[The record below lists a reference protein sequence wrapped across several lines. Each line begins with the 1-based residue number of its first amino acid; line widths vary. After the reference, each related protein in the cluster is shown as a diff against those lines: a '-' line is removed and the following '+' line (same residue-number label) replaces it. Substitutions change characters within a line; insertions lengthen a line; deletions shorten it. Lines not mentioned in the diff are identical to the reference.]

1 MYRKLMVT
9 LLVVALAITMT
20 STILFAAAAIDVPV
34 AELTPAKK
42 TAFDAIDRNAKQIGD
57 IGTSIFS
64 FSELGLQEF
73 ETNKLMTGLLKE
85 WGFKIENGIS
95 GMPTAFMATYGSG
108 KPVIV
113 VHTESDC
120 VPSASQRPGSVF
132 DDPLVTSGDLRGPG
146 HGEGHNEGPAT
157 MLGAAYAVK
166 QAMDKYNLKGT
177 LKIFLSP
184 AEEQL
189 VARPFFARDGYFDD
203 ADIAFHPHVS
213 SSSSASYGL
222 RQYALVS
229 IEYKF
234 FGKTAHGAS
243 AWGGND
249 AADAAKLMSI
259 GFDALREHLPPTY
272 RAMSTMVQMGDQP
285 NVITS
290 FAKIWWMYREASAE
304 LVKDIWAKGNRVAE
318 GAAMMTNT
326 RVEENLLSAV
336 WPSRAN
342 ETVSRVVYANIK
354 LVGMP
359 KWSAEEQEMAKA
371 IQKFN
376 GADEIGLRTEIGSFT
391 KRTSQ
396 SASANDEGDVT
407 WVLPSSRIPV
417 PGGIS
422 GTIGHHW
429 SAAIGPGTSVGEKG
443 EVTGAKYLAGAM
455 IDFLEHPEL
464 AAEAKATHAE
474 EVAGT
479 EYVSLMPLDQ
489 KAPTFLNKESAA
501 RWKPLL
507 EPFYYRPDIEF
518 K

>member
-1 MYRKLMVT
+1 MYRKLMVA

-20 STILFAAAAIDVPV
+20 STTLFAV

-42 TAFDAIDRNAKQIGD
+42 TAFDAIDRNAEQIGL
-57 IGTSIFS
+57 IGDSIFS

-113 VHTESDC
+113 VHTESDA
-120 VPSASQRPGSVF
+120 VPSANQRAGSVF
-132 DDPLVTSGDLRGPG
+132 DDPLVTSGRERAPG
-146 HGEGHNEGPAT
+146 HGEGHNEGPAA

-177 LKIFLSP
+177 LKLFLAP

-189 VARPFFARDGYFDD
+189 VSRPFFARDGYFDD
-203 ADIAFHPHVS
+203 ADVAFHPHVS
-213 SSSSASYGL
+213 SSVGASYGI

-229 IEYKF
+229 AEYIF
-234 FGKTAHGAS
+234 TGKTAHGAY

-249 AADAAKLMSI
+249 AADAARLMAN

-272 RAMSTMVQMGDQP
+272 RAMCTLVQMGDQP

-290 FAKIWWMYREASAE
+290 YAKIWWMFREASAE

-326 RVEENLLSAV
+326 RVERNLLSAV
-336 WPSRAN
+336 WPTRSNKTLAEVVQAN
-342 ETVSRVVYANIK
+342 YE

-359 KWSAEEQEMAKA
+359 KWTAEEQALAKA

-376 GADEIGLRTEIGSFT
+376 GRDEIGLRTEINPLRKATQG
-391 KRTSQ
+391 
-396 SASANDEGDVT
+396 ASANDSGDVT
-407 WVLPSSRIPV
+407 WVLPSSSIRV
-417 PGGIS
+417 PGGVS

-429 SAAIGPGTSVGEKG
+429 TAAIAQGTSIANKG
-443 EVTGAKYLAGAM
+443 EVQGAKYLAGSM
-455 IDFLEHPEL
+455 IDVLENPEIV
-464 AAEAKATHAE
+464 ARAKETFKE
-474 EVAGT
+474 EIAGT
-479 EYVSLMPLDQ
+479 EYVSLMPPDQ
-489 KAPTFLNKESAA
+489 KAPTFLNKEKAA

-507 EPFYYRPDIEF
+507 EPHYLRVKIEF
-518 K
+518 N